1 MLLNN
6 QQTAGKNQEGNLK
19 ISGDKWKCK
28 HNNPKSVRHRKK
40 NSSKRD
46 LQLYKP
52 TSGNKKNL
60 K

>member
-6 QQTAGKNQEGNLK
+6 QRIAEKNNQEGNLK
-19 ISGDKWKCK
+19 ISGDKWKYK
-28 HNNPKSVRHRKK
+28 HNDPKSVRHSS

-52 TSGNKKNL
+52 TSGNKKNP